1 MKNTIDAIKY
11 GLETLKVSPKELN
24 SLIESSKGYDGDDY
38 KRWLANEIIKIA
50 EKDDVGYS
58 QLLAKWFNLIQ
69 SIIEEYNNIEN
80 SNDLTIGI
88 EVDVSNDIYVN
99 ANDATNKQNILE
111 SYYPSTDERT
121 ISAIAYSKNGS
132 TDYVTVTKDNKNKI
146 EELKQLK
153 YNVVAYCVSND
164 SKNIEYEG
172 WHNINDIKVKKI

>member
-1 MKNTIDAIKY
+1 M
-11 GLETLKVSPKELN
+11 LMPMM
-24 SLIESSKGYDGDDY
+24 
-38 KRWLANEIIKIA
+38 
-50 EKDDVGYS
+50 
-58 QLLAKWFNLIQ
+58 QL
-69 SIIEEYNNIEN
+69 
-80 SNDLTIGI
+80 
-88 EVDVSNDIYVN
+88 
-99 ANDATNKQNILE
+99 
-111 SYYPSTDERT
+111 